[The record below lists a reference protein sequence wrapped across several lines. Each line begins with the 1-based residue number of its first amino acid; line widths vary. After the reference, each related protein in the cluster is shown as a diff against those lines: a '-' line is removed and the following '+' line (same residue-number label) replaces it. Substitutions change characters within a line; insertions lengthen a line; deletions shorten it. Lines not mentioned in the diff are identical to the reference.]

1 MTRMIERLP
10 DRPYMSLPISL
21 STPGRKSQTRA
32 KSSARVS
39 LILYLIV
46 KLELLEKSRHKRPQL
61 EEVLNHAWFAEFKDI
76 HKLR

>member
-1 MTRMIERLP
+1 
-10 DRPYMSLPISL
+10 MSPPISP
-21 STPGRKSQTRA
+21 STPGRRSQTRA

-39 LILYLIV
+39 LNNHLKLITI
-46 KLELLEKSRHKRPQL
+46 ELLEKSRHKRPQL